1 MKSKGKRYNKEQII
15 YALRQVEGGR
25 RIAEVCRELGV
36 SEQTYHRWKGGRL
49 EKLVCVT

>member
-15 YALRQVEGGR
+15 YALRKVEGGR

-36 SEQTYHRWKGGRL
+36 SEQTYHSWIGKYAGMGIT
-49 EKLVCVT
+49 VS